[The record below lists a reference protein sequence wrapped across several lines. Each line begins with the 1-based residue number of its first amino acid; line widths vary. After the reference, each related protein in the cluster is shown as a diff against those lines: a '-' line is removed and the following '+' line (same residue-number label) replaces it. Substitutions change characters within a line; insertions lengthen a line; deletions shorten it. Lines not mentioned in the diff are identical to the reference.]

1 MTPHATPELA
11 APETETGKRCDTPTH
26 GIVRE
31 REALVARRFEP
42 QGQMP
47 HGFDPR
53 DEPEGEWNTVSGS
66 LRWTVE
72 RAPTRPLILA
82 EDNVAQVNLGALQGL
97 LTVRPW
103 RAGDRLAPLG
113 MDGHQSVAD
122 ILTQR
127 KVAHGDRPSALLIED
142 ALGTAVWLVGH
153 RIDRRAAL
161 PAAWPKDGLE
171 VLTLRWVAE

>member
-1 MTPHATPELA
+1 M
-11 APETETGKRCDTPTH
+11 
-26 GIVRE
+26 
-31 REALVARRFEP
+31 
-42 QGQMP
+42 
-47 HGFDPR
+47 
-53 DEPEGEWNTVSGS
+53 
-66 LRWTVE
+66 
-72 RAPTRPLILA
+72 
-82 EDNVAQVNLGALQGL
+82 AQVNLGALEGP
-97 LTVRPW
+97 LTLRPW

-127 KVAHGDRPSALLIED
+127 KVAHGDRPSALLLED

>member
-1 MTPHATPELA
+1 MELA

-26 GIVRE
+26 GLVRE
-31 REALVARRFEP
+31 RDGLVARRLESQTLTP
-42 QGQMP
+42 LV
-47 HGFDPR
+47 FDPQS
-53 DEPEGEWNTVSGS
+53 EPEGERPTPGGNV
-66 LRWTVE
+66 RWTLG
-72 RAPTRPLILA
+72 RASTRPEILA
-82 EDNVAQVNLGALQGL
+82 GEEMAQVNLGALEGP
-97 LTVRPW
+97 LTLRPW

-127 KVAHGDRPSALLIED
+127 KVAHGDRPSALLLED